1 MVKGSRLRTK
11 TSVYHSQRSDKSSP
25 ASAQPASS
33 SSQSSL
39 SSAAGNQ
46 EKTNRNAGFPSRQ
59 PTPKTPKTSSDGKVL
74 STEYMKGRLA
84 IKAVTMN
91 LSGQSVMG
99 LTPAYKLNYIRF
111 LLQGVPK

>member
-25 ASAQPASS
+25 ASAQPLS